1 MHSQRCANIQPP
13 SPPPPRAPLLD
24 GCAPRSERGNAR
36 CAAALITD
44 ASSQQSSPEC
54 KSPGSHFAGG
64 LQSIPFPSTD
74 ERHLTLRCRPTLHER
89 VVGPC
94 TPENNSEFQ
103 YEFSVD
109 IGCVRCS
116 DSRRS
121 RRERWRATNDTQS
134 TTNTHSSR
142 QTRQTAKA
150 EKKHHHH
157 HNNNSKV
164 SEGLLRQRVGL
175 GVGSRAGECAAA

>member
-1 MHSQRCANIQPP
+1 MHSQRCASIQPP

-44 ASSQQSSPEC
+44 ASSQQC

-109 IGCVRCS
+109 IGCVRCIRFS
-116 DSRRS
+116 TEQARALASNKRHTEHNKHTQLQADKTDSQG
-121 RRERWRATNDTQS
+121 REETPPPPQ
-134 TTNTHSSR
+134 
-142 QTRQTAKA
+142 QQ
-150 EKKHHHH
+150 
-157 HNNNSKV
+157 
-164 SEGLLRQRVGL
+164 QQ
-175 GVGSRAGECAAA
+175 GE